1 MPFASVVFWV
11 ARRSRSRSRT
21 KPCDGWPVA
30 MLFTVGASRSVKMFF
45 FLEGLGFEGRLCVF
59 FLAFKKEKGPLDF
72 RLYIFFLNGGGE
84 GGEGFVENCKAWLR
98 RGQRCPLGRCHVPKV
113 CWEVVG

>member
-1 MPFASVVFWV
+1 MIGG
-11 ARRSRSRSRT
+11 
-21 KPCDGWPVA
+21 D
-30 MLFTVGASRSVKMFF
+30 FF
-45 FLEGLGFEGRLCVF
+45 GDLER
-59 FLAFKKEKGPLDF
+59 
-72 RLYIFFLNGGGE
+72 GE